1 MTRARYYDGGSS
13 VASTINAAN
22 ATFGAAAQAV
32 NTAANLANSAGA
44 IASGDY
50 ASMGRLATAG
60 LSQGAEAVGD
70 IMSAVSMF
78 SDTSDPNDWR
88 VRLSLPLWASFQNS
102 PVLKPLKDAGGMIF
116 PYTPQI
122 SIKSG
127 AKYST
132 EPVAHTNYPFNVFKN
147 SDPGSIEI
155 TASMNVEDSTQ
166 ALYWIAS
173 VHYLRSIAKM
183 FAGIDP
189 KAGNPPPIVMLN
201 GYGQYVFKN
210 VPVVIT
216 NFNTTLPSDCDYIAC
231 DVVGSAMGAVEGI
244 TDSLGSLSD
253 TIGSVLGNAIPGLS
267 GVTNAISSVT
277 SFVGQAANVAGTFGL
292 GGTTSAGVAYVPT
305 KSTFSVTLT
314 PTYSRNS
321 ARKFSLDRF
330 VQGGYV
336 NNQFGYI

>member
-32 NTAANLANSAGA
+32 NTATSLFSSASS
-44 IASGDY
+44 IASGDF

-78 SDTSDPNDWR
+78 SDSADPNDWR

-102 PVLKPLKDAGGMIF
+102 PVLKPLKDAGGLIF

-127 AKYST
+127 AKYSA
-132 EPVAHTNYPFNVFKN
+132 EPLVHTNFPFNAYKN
-147 SDPGSIEI
+147 SDPGSITI
-155 TASMNVEDSTQ
+155 TASMNVEDSNQ
-166 ALYWIAS
+166 ALYWIAA
-173 VHYLRSIAKM
+173 VHYLRSISKM
-183 FAGIDP
+183 FSGIDP

-210 VPVVIT
+210 VPVAVQS
-216 NFNTTLPSDCDYIAC
+216 FDTTLPNDCDYIAC
-231 DVVGSAMGAVEGI
+231 DVVGTAAGNVEGI
-244 TDSLGSLSD
+244 ADSLGSLSD
-253 TIGSVLGNAIPGLS
+253 TIGGVLGNAIPGLS
-267 GVTNAISSVT
+267 GVTNAITNVT
-277 SFVGQAANVAGTFGL
+277 SFVGQAANIAGTFGL

-305 KSTFSVTLT
+305 KSTFSVTLV